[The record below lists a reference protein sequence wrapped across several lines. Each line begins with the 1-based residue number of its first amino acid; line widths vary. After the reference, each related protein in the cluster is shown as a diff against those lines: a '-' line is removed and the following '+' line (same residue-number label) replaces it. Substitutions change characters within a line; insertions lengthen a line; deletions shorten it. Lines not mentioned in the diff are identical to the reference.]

1 MTKRYRSNS
10 GLVAWLNQTTRAVL
24 ALDARGRVRFFNNGA
39 ELLTG
44 CHPEDLLGKACE
56 YRTAPS
62 GSLSER
68 VLTAFSPPPEV
79 FAGQERFATS
89 HFIDNRGQT
98 RNVHLLFLP
107 FRNEEEEVA
116 TVLAIAL
123 NQPESVRHLPASESQ
138 ILHAELSKLLNAQLK
153 ELSHES
159 IVNQSAVMQRV
170 VKQIEVARQSQAPVL
185 LTGKPGTGKTMIARS
200 ITRLPKSERIPLG
213 IIDCEKLQRIDQKRL
228 LEDFLGFARET
239 ETPSNIYFRHADR
252 LPRDLQELVCKTYL
266 TPEWPDRCRLI
277 TSSCTP
283 LEPLVA
289 DETLLD
295 RFYYLT
301 SAISIHVPSL
311 DERREDFDLLCQA
324 FLENNNRDRTPQ
336 FSGFEKQVRK
346 AFREYSWPGNVQE
359 LRMTIE
365 EACQKCQES
374 IIKME
379 HLPFRFL
386 SGQLADEIL
395 PVELETVQPLEE
407 TLEKLERQEI
417 EKALRI
423 AKNNKAKAAELLGMT
438 RAKFYRRLE
447 ALGIE
452 SP

>member
-1 MTKRYRSNS
+1 M
-10 GLVAWLNQTTRAVL
+10 
-24 ALDARGRVRFFNNGA
+24 
-39 ELLTG
+39 
-44 CHPEDLLGKACE
+44 
-56 YRTAPS
+56 
-62 GSLSER
+62 
-68 VLTAFSPPPEV
+68 
-79 FAGQERFATS
+79 
-89 HFIDNRGQT
+89 
-98 RNVHLLFLP
+98 
-107 FRNEEEEVA
+107 A
-116 TVLAIAL
+116 TVLVIAL
-123 NQPESVRHLPASESQ
+123 HQPESVRHIPTSESQ
-138 ILHAELSKLLNAQLK
+138 LFHAELSKLLNAQHK
-153 ELSHES
+153 ELSHET

-170 VKQIEVARQSQAPVL
+170 VKQIEVARHSQAPVL
-185 LTGKPGTGKTMIARS
+185 LTGKSGTGKKMIARA

-213 IIDCEKLQRIDQKRL
+213 VIDCEQLQRIDQKRL
-228 LEDFLGFARET
+228 FEDFLGFARET
-239 ETPSNIYFRHADR
+239 ETPSNIYFRHVDR
-252 LPRDLQELVCKTYL
+252 LPLDLQELVCKTHP

-277 TSSCTP
+277 SSSSLQ
-283 LEPLVA
+283 LENLLTE
-289 DETLLD
+289 ETMLN

-311 DERREDFDLLCQA
+311 EERREDFDLLCQA
-324 FLENNNRDRTPQ
+324 FLENQNRDRTPQ
-336 FSGFEKQVRK
+336 FSGFDKQVRK

-374 IIKME
+374 IIKLE

-452 SP
+452 NT